1 MFNNFK
7 FGSIMQFM
15 CVPTKRASLI
25 PSHNNMKINC
35 STHGFPSNIRE
46 QINPCFGYGFS
57 CQLVHSMRA
66 NWFPPMH
73 TSLKFG
79 WLILWACQM
88 SFPTELNV
96 FFQFSFHIQL
106 FCKLHKGA
114 KKCSTK
120 WVWTPQVKSLLV
132 CECQLFKCL
141 NIHSMAHV
149 FYSHAIVGGK
159 HHSLII

>member
-1 MFNNFK
+1 MLVWFQVTRTWKSIVALMVFHQTLDMFWIWF
-7 FGSIMQFM
+7 
-15 CVPTKRASLI
+15 LI
-25 PSHNNMKINC
+25 S
-35 STHGFPSNIRE
+35 
-46 QINPCFGYGFS
+46 
-57 CQLVHSMRA
+57 LVHSMRA

-88 SFPTELNV
+88 LNV
-96 FFQFSFHIQL
+96 FFQFSLHIHL
-106 FCKLHKGA
+106 FCKLHKGVN
-114 KKCSTK
+114 KCSTK
-120 WVWTPQVKSLLV
+120 WVWTPQVESLLV

-149 FYSHAIVGGK
+149 FYSHAKIGGK